1 MKQEHYYQVAD
12 QKHDNYETVRL
23 VKEEIDAKLCT
34 VNEVRLVR
42 VLAISG
48 IEIVIHEALNGYKV
62 ELAHSELRNKLKD
75 KLRCV
80 NLD

>member
-1 MKQEHYYQVAD
+1 MKKEHYYQVAD

-48 IEIVIHEALNGYKV
+48 IEIVIHEVQNGYKV

-75 KLRCV
+75 KFRCV